1 MKHLKQLKTLMTVM
15 ILSLLTTVAISCAEE
30 KEGSKDSG
38 PVTCRVSVSSGEGGT
53 AETTETEVMQGWE
66 VTLTAKPEETYRF
79 VNWTVNNKEVS
90 RENPYIAIVNTST
103 QFKANFEKDNY
114 ALKVTAGEGGSV
126 KSTSE
131 GELLKGTKVT
141 LTATP
146 NEGYSFVN
154 WTLNGEVVSTKNIYT
169 ITITSDVEYIANF
182 ISYNVTVES
191 GEGGTAKTSKTQVGH
206 NGQVTLTATPQEG
219 YSFVNWTVEGKEV
232 STQNPYTTT
241 ITEDIEIKANF
252 ITHKITVIASEGGT
266 AKTSKTQV
274 GHNGQVTLTA
284 TPNEDYGFVN
294 WTVEGK
300 EVSTQNPYTTTI
312 TADTKFKANFVTL
325 HNVTITASEGGTAK
339 TSKTQ
344 VGHNG
349 QVTLTA
355 TPNEGYSFVNW
366 TVDGVEVST
375 QNPYTTTITKDLEI
389 KANFITHKITVIA
402 SEGGTAKTSKTQVG
416 HNGQVTLIAI
426 PNEGYSFVNWTVDGV
441 EVSTRYFYTTT
452 ITKDIEI
459 KANFNYANGA
469 TGLNN
474 SKGYVDLGLSVKWA
488 TCNVGATMPE
498 EYGDYFAW
506 GEIKPKQRYDYDNYT
521 SSSNSSTLPLYADA
535 AHVNWGG
542 SWRMPT
548 RAEQDELIDT
558 NNCTWTWITQNG
570 VNGYKVTSKKNGNSI
585 FLPAAGE
592 RLNSSLYGAG
602 SSGDYWSSSLSTDSS
617 RAYGLYFDSSDV
629 DWGSGSRYYG
639 LSVRP
644 VCE

>member
-1 MKHLKQLKTLMTVM
+1 MKQLKHLKTLMMVI

-126 KSTSE
+126 KSTSK

-191 GEGGTAKTSKTQVGH
+191 GEGGTAKTDKMQVAPNGKVTLTAISQEGYVFESWTVNEKVVSTANPYMATITADTKFKANFVTLHNVTITASEGGTAKSNKTQVGH
-206 NGQVTLTATPQEG
+206 NGQVTLTATPNEG
-219 YSFVNWTVEGKEV
+219 CRFVNWTVEGKEV

-252 ITHKITVIASEGGT
+252 KETKGIE
-266 AKTSKTQV
+266 
-274 GHNGQVTLTA
+274 NG
-284 TPNEDYGFVN
+284 
-294 WTVEGK
+294 
-300 EVSTQNPYTTTI
+300 YTWI
-312 TADTKFKANFVTL
+312 
-325 HNVTITASEGGTAK
+325 
-339 TSKTQ
+339 
-344 VGHNG
+344 
-349 QVTLTA
+349 
-355 TPNEGYSFVNW
+355 
-366 TVDGVEVST
+366 
-375 QNPYTTTITKDLEI
+375 
-389 KANFITHKITVIA
+389 
-402 SEGGTAKTSKTQVG
+402 
-416 HNGQVTLIAI
+416 
-426 PNEGYSFVNWTVDGV
+426 
-441 EVSTRYFYTTT
+441 
-452 ITKDIEI
+452 
-459 KANFNYANGA
+459 
-469 TGLNN
+469 
-474 SKGYVDLGLSVKWA
+474 DLGLPSGLKWA
-488 TCNVGATMPE
+488 TCNVGATLPE

-506 GEIKPKQRYDYDNYT
+506 GETSPKTTYDWSTYKYCNGTSDSMTKYCTDSEYGIEDNKT
-521 SSSNSSTLPLYADA
+521 MLELSDDA

-542 SWRMPT
+542 TWRMPT
-548 RAEQDELIDT
+548 KYEQDELRNT
-558 NNCTWTWITQNG
+558 KYCSWSWTTQNG

-585 FLPAAGE
+585 FLPAAGFCVDSYFG
-592 RLNSSLYGAG
+592 RAG
-602 SSGDYWSSSLSTDSS
+602 SWGYYWSRSLNAGYD
-617 RAYGLYFDSSDV
+617 AYYTYYSYDAYYLFLYFDSSYNNDV
-629 DWGSGSRYYG
+629 YWSYDYRYTG
-639 LSVRP
+639 RSVRA
-644 VCE
+644 VCP

>member
-219 YSFVNWTVEGKEV
+219 YS
-232 STQNPYTTT
+232 
-241 ITEDIEIKANF
+241 
-252 ITHKITVIASEGGT
+252 
-266 AKTSKTQV
+266 
-274 GHNGQVTLTA
+274 
-284 TPNEDYGFVN
+284 FVN

>member
-1 MKHLKQLKTLMTVM
+1 MKHLKHLKTLMTVM

-191 GEGGTAKTSKTQVGH
+191 GEGGTAKTDKMQVAPNGKVTLTAISQEGYVFESWTVNEKVVSTANPYMATITADTKFKANFVTLHNVTITASEGGTAKSNKTQVGH
-206 NGQVTLTATPQEG
+206 NGQVTLTATPNEGYGFVNWTVEGKEVSTENPYTATITAEATFVANFEALPIYAVSVSSNDDAMGTAAISATEAIEGETVTLTATPNEG

-252 ITHKITVIASEGGT
+252 KD
-266 AKTSKTQV
+266 KYN
-274 GHNGQVTLTA
+274 GH
-284 TPNEDYGFVN
+284 E
-294 WTVEGK
+294 
-300 EVSTQNPYTTTI
+300 
-312 TADTKFKANFVTL
+312 
-325 HNVTITASEGGTAK
+325 
-339 TSKTQ
+339 
-344 VGHNG
+344 
-349 QVTLTA
+349 
-355 TPNEGYSFVNW
+355 
-366 TVDGVEVST
+366 
-375 QNPYTTTITKDLEI
+375 
-389 KANFITHKITVIA
+389 
-402 SEGGTAKTSKTQVG
+402 
-416 HNGQVTLIAI
+416 
-426 PNEGYSFVNWTVDGV
+426 
-441 EVSTRYFYTTT
+441 
-452 ITKDIEI
+452 
-459 KANFNYANGA
+459 
-469 TGLNN
+469 
-474 SKGYVDLGLSVKWA
+474 YVDLGLSVKWA
-488 TCNVGATMPE
+488 TCNVGATAPE
-498 EYGDYFAW
+498 GYGNYYAW
-506 GEIKPKQRYDYDNYT
+506 GETTTKSSYTSGNYT
-521 SSSNSSTLPLYADA
+521 FSFLNPKTLLLSVDA
-535 AHVNWGG
+535 ARVNWGG
-542 SWRMPT
+542 DWRMPT
-548 RAEQDELIDT
+548 GDEMEELMDT
-558 NNCTWTWITQNG
+558 NNCTWEWTTQNG
-570 VNGYKVTSKKNGNSI
+570 VKGYKVTSKKNGNSI
-585 FLPAAGE
+585 FLPAAGY
-592 RLNSSLYGAG
+592 RNISNLYDAG
-602 SSGDYWSSSLSTDSS
+602 SGGYYWSSSILTY
-617 RAYGLYFDSSDV
+617 RPYYV
-629 DWGSGSRYYG
+629 DGFTFSANCPFMDCYDRFNGR
-639 LSVRP
+639 SVRP

>member
-1 MKHLKQLKTLMTVM
+1 MKQLKHLKTLMMVI

-191 GEGGTAKTSKTQVGH
+191 GEGGTAKTDKMQVATNGKVTLTAISQEGYVFESWTVNEKVVSTANPYMATITADTKFKANFVTLHNVTITASEGGTAKSNKTQVGH
-206 NGQVTLTATPQEG
+206 NGQVTLTATPNEG
-219 YSFVNWTVEGKEV
+219 CRFVNWTVEGKEV

-252 ITHKITVIASEGGT
+252 KD
-266 AKTSKTQV
+266 KYN
-274 GHNGQVTLTA
+274 GH
-284 TPNEDYGFVN
+284 
-294 WTVEGK
+294 
-300 EVSTQNPYTTTI
+300 
-312 TADTKFKANFVTL
+312 
-325 HNVTITASEGGTAK
+325 
-339 TSKTQ
+339 
-344 VGHNG
+344 
-349 QVTLTA
+349 
-355 TPNEGYSFVNW
+355 
-366 TVDGVEVST
+366 
-375 QNPYTTTITKDLEI
+375 
-389 KANFITHKITVIA
+389 
-402 SEGGTAKTSKTQVG
+402 
-416 HNGQVTLIAI
+416 
-426 PNEGYSFVNWTVDGV
+426 
-441 EVSTRYFYTTT
+441 
-452 ITKDIEI
+452 
-459 KANFNYANGA
+459 
-469 TGLNN
+469 
-474 SKGYVDLGLSVKWA
+474 GYVDLGLSVKWA
-488 TCNVGATMPE
+488 TCNVGAESPE
-498 EYGDYFAW
+498 DYGDYYAW
-506 GEIKPKQRYDYDNYT
+506 GETTTKSSYT
-521 SSSNSSTLPLYADA
+521 SSNYTYSSNPTSLPLSADA
-535 AHVNWGG
+535 ARVNWGG

-548 RAEQDELIDT
+548 IYEQEELINT
-558 NNCTWTWITQNG
+558 NNCTWTWTTQNG

-585 FLPAAGE
+585 FLPAAGY
-592 RLNSSLYGAG
+592 LSGSNLSSAGSYGA
-602 SSGDYWSSSLSTDSS
+602 YRSSSLFTYNGGACYLSFNSS
-617 RAYGLYFDSSDV
+617 SVSWNIYNRSYG
-629 DWGSGSRYYG
+629 R
-639 LSVRP
+639 SVRA
-644 VCE
+644 VCP